1 MPQRILRTLLE
12 WSHKMKI
19 AVGKGMIA
27 VKILLVC
34 LLMVCG
40 CTSLYIRRD
49 HDPKTAQAAD
59 KLHTEG
65 LMLFDEGKYNDA
77 LEAWFREILLDPMRP
92 KPYNN
97 IGIAYRRLGKPDMA
111 IPYHKK
117 AISVDPSFGHSYY
130 SLGLIYYDKQDYK
143 KALDLFLKAIQK
155 KYDDADVYYS
165 LGQSHKNLNQYSEAL
180 AAYEATVKRYFN
192 YPGVHYQI
200 GLIHALQGSTDL
212 ARMELKREQS
222 FNTCYRI
229 PATIKL
235 LEMDA
240 EQSPDNADILFE
252 LGKLYAQ
259 MPDDKKAV
267 DVFKRIFA
275 HNPSYP
281 EAHFRLGRIYFRQG
295 NLLEAEEE
303 YIKELE
309 ANPGNASAQEA
320 LKSLREQ
327 LPRK

>member
-1 MPQRILRTLLE
+1 
-12 WSHKMKI
+12 MKI
-19 AVGKGMIA
+19 AIWKGMIA
-27 VKILLVC
+27 ASIMFVC
-34 LLMVCG
+34 FLMLCG
-40 CTSLYIRRD
+40 CSSLYIKRD
-49 HDPKTAQAAD
+49 HDHETAQAAD

-77 LEAWFREILLDPMRP
+77 LEVWFREILLDPMRP

-97 IGIAYRRLGKPDMA
+97 IGIAYRKLRKLDMA

-143 KALDLFLKAIQK
+143 AALDMFLKAIQK
-155 KYDDADVYYS
+155 KYDNADVYYS
-165 LGQSHKNLNQYSEAL
+165 LGQSYKNLKEYSEAL
-180 AAYEATVKRYFN
+180 AAYEAAVKRYFN

-200 GLIHALQGSTDL
+200 GLIHALQGNTDL

-222 FNTCYRI
+222 FNTCYRV
-229 PATIKL
+229 PVTIKL

-240 EQSPDNADILFE
+240 EQSLDNADILFE
-252 LGKLYAQ
+252 LGKLYAE

-267 DVFKRIFA
+267 DVFRRLLAQK
-275 HNPSYP
+275 PSYP
-281 EAHFRLGRIYFRQG
+281 GAHYWLGIICFRQG

-303 YIKELE
+303 YIKEFE
-309 ANPGNASAQEA
+309 VNPSNALAQEA

-327 LPRK
+327 LLRK

>member
-1 MPQRILRTLLE
+1 
-12 WSHKMKI
+12 MKI
-19 AVGKGMIA
+19 ATGKDRMA
-27 VKILLVC
+27 AKILLVC
-34 LLMVCG
+34 FLMLCG
-40 CTSLYIRRD
+40 CNSLYMKRD
-49 HDPKTAQAAD
+49 HDPVTRQAAD

-77 LEAWFREILLDPMRP
+77 LEVWFREIILDPTRP

-97 IGIAYRRLGKPDMA
+97 IGIAYRKLGKPDIA
-111 IPYHKK
+111 IPYHRK

-130 SLGLIYYDKQDYK
+130 SLGLVYYDKQDYK
-143 KALDLFLKAIQK
+143 IALDLFLKAIQK

-165 LGQSHKNLNQYSEAL
+165 LGQSYKNLKEYSEAL
-180 AAYEATVKRYFN
+180 TAYEAAVKRYFN

-200 GLIHALQGSTDL
+200 GLIQALQGNTDL

-222 FNTCYRI
+222 LNTCYRI

-235 LEMDA
+235 LEIDA

-252 LGKLYAQ
+252 LGKLYAE

-267 DVFKRIFA
+267 DVFRKIFA
-275 HNPSYP
+275 HNPYYP

-309 ANPGNASAQEA
+309 TNPGNASAQEA

-327 LPRK
+327 LLRK

>member
-1 MPQRILRTLLE
+1 MKMAAGKRIF
-12 WSHKMKI
+12 
-19 AVGKGMIA
+19 A
-27 VKILLVC
+27 VKILFVC
-34 LLMVCG
+34 LLIFCG
-40 CTSLYIRRD
+40 CTLSHLRRD

-77 LEAWFREILLDPMRP
+77 LEVWFREILLDPMRP

-97 IGIAYRRLGKPDMA
+97 IGIAYRRLGKLDMA

-130 SLGLIYYDKQDYK
+130 SLGLIYYDKQEYK
-143 KALDLFLKAIQK
+143 AALDLFLKAIQK

-180 AAYEATVKRYFN
+180 TAYEAAAKRYFN

-200 GLIHALQGSTDL
+200 GLIHALQGNIDL

-229 PATIKL
+229 PAAIKL

-240 EQSPDNADILFE
+240 EQPPDNVDALFE
-252 LGKLYAQ
+252 LGKLYAE
-259 MPDDKKAV
+259 MPHDKKAIE
-267 DVFKRIFA
+267 VFRRLLA
-275 HNPSYP
+275 HKPSYP
-281 EAHFRLGRIYFRQG
+281 RAHYWLGLIYFRQG
-295 NLLEAEEE
+295 NLLEAEQE
-303 YIKELE
+303 YIKEIE

>member
-1 MPQRILRTLLE
+1 
-12 WSHKMKI
+12 MKI
-19 AVGKGMIA
+19 TTRRSIIA
-27 VKILLVC
+27 ANILLVC
-34 LLMVCG
+34 LLMFSG
-40 CTSLYIRRD
+40 CTSLYIKRD
-49 HDPKTAQAAD
+49 RDPKTAQAAD

-77 LEAWFREILLDPMRP
+77 LEVWFREILLDPMRP

-97 IGIAYRRLGKPDMA
+97 IGIAYRKLGKQDMA
-111 IPYHKK
+111 IPYHEK
-117 AISVDPSFGHSYY
+117 AISVSPSFGHSYY
-130 SLGLIYYDKQDYK
+130 SLGLIYYDKRDYK

-155 KYDDADVYYS
+155 KYDNADVYHS
-165 LGQSHKNLNQYSEAL
+165 LGQSYKNLNKYSESL

-200 GLIHALQGSTDL
+200 GLIHALQGKTDL

-229 PATIKL
+229 PAAVKL
-235 LEMDA
+235 LEMDV
-240 EQSPDNADILFE
+240 EQSPDNVDVLFE
-252 LGKLYAQ
+252 LGKLYAE
-259 MPDDKKAV
+259 MPNDEKAV
-267 DVFKRIFA
+267 EAFRRLLA
-275 HNPSYP
+275 HKPSYP
-281 EAHFRLGRIYFRQG
+281 EAHFRLGGIYFRQG

-309 ANPGNASAQEA
+309 VNPSNASAQEA
-320 LKSLREQ
+320 LKGLREQ

>member
-1 MPQRILRTLLE
+1 
-12 WSHKMKI
+12 
-19 AVGKGMIA
+19 MIA
-27 VKILLVC
+27 ANILLVC
-34 LLMVCG
+34 LLILSG

-65 LMLFDEGKYNDA
+65 LMLSDEGKYNDA
-77 LEAWFREILLDPMRP
+77 LEVWFREILLDPMRP

-97 IGIAYRRLGKPDMA
+97 IGIAYRKLGKPDIA
-111 IPYHKK
+111 ISYHEK

-143 KALDLFLKAIQK
+143 AALDLFLKAIQK
-155 KYDDADVYYS
+155 KYDNADVYYS
-165 LGQSHKNLNQYSEAL
+165 LGQAHKNLNQYSEAL
-180 AAYEATVKRYFN
+180 AAYEATAKRYFS

-200 GLIHALQGSTDL
+200 GLIYALQGKTDL

-229 PATIKL
+229 PVAIKL

-252 LGKLYAQ
+252 LGKLYAE

-267 DVFKRIFA
+267 EVLRRLLA
-275 HNPSYP
+275 HKPSYP
-281 EAHFRLGRIYFRQG
+281 RAHYWLGLIYFRQG

-309 ANPGNASAQEA
+309 VNPSNTSAQEA

-327 LPRK
+327 LLRK